1 MAPANVIILAMG
13 GNEPNSAPW
22 QTSRR
27 HRWFSAFFAFGATMC
42 ALTIALLLFPG
53 GALDVLWRLN
63 PDAHAAFQT
72 TGTWA
77 IALMVAVGI
86 ACGFAAIGL
95 WRGTFW
101 GKQIAIVILV
111 VNTIGDLSNFM
122 LRQDYRALVGLP
134 IAAAMIFWVIRT
146 GRNRE

>member
-1 MAPANVIILAMG
+1 MLEAQRNTVRP
-13 GNEPNSAPW
+13 
-22 QTSRR
+22 
-27 HRWFSAFFAFGATMC
+27 HRWLAAFFAFGATMC

-53 GALDVLWRLN
+53 TALDSLWRFN
-63 PDAHAAFQT
+63 SDAHAAFQT
-72 TGTWA
+72 IGTWA
-77 IALMVAVGI
+77 IALMLVVGI

-101 GKQIAIVILV
+101 GSQIAIVILV

-134 IAAAMIFWVIRT
+134 IAAAMIFWLIRT
-146 GRNRE
+146 SRNRE